1 MTEATAKPKR
11 NRIIDRSYDDANG
24 KVTLSVGDD
33 VIADYSV
40 GDVHVGLLAKL
51 VIRKLGDVIA
61 NTYTAALN
69 ADGGSHEKAVEAVEA
84 LDAELKDGTLT
95 LRSGA
100 GEGMSIEEEMELVA
114 QGIVSIPEYGFDIT
128 GARAKVAELYAQTET
143 RTMKKKD
150 GTEKSYEAH
159 PAYNQLK
166 RDKDIAAYVAKQSK
180 GDTAAKTKALLGV
193 PAK

>member
-1 MTEATAKPKR
+1 MTETAAKPKR

-33 VIADYSV
+33 VISEDSVADIHPALLV
-40 GDVHVGLLAKL
+40 KLAIRKIGDV
-51 VIRKLGDVIA
+51 RA
-61 NTYTAALN
+61 NAYTAALN
-69 ADGGSHEKAVEAVEA
+69 AEGGSHEKAMEA
-84 LDAELKDGTLT
+84 LEELDKELKDGTLT

-100 GEGMSIEEEMELVA
+100 GEGMSLEEEMELVA
-114 QGIVSIPEYGFDIT
+114 QGIVSIPEYGFDIE

-180 GDTAAKTKALLGV
+180 GDTASKTKALLGV
-193 PAK
+193 GK